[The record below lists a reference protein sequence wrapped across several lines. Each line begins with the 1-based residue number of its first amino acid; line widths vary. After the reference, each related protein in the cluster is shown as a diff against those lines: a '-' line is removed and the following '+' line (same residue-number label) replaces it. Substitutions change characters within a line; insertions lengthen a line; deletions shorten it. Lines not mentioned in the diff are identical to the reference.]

1 MGLTSQPPSWTDAG
15 SRQTSTATSMGDET
29 EYIKLKVVG
38 QDSNEI
44 HFRVKQTTQMGKLK
58 KSYSER
64 VGVPVT
70 SLRFLFDGR
79 RINDDETP
87 KALEMEQDDVIEVYQ
102 EQTGG
107 VGTIVYET
115 LDEAS
120 EFTYQI
126 LVTGAGNSRTWLTV
140 LPGMEM
146 IDLKSNFCSKVGVPP
161 SMVKFSLYSYTRKK
175 VVHDLQDYATPE
187 MLGIR
192 PEDVLKVST
201 LKF

>member
-1 MGLTSQPPSWTDAG
+1 MGED
-15 SRQTSTATSMGDET
+15 T

-107 VGTIVYET
+107 GVE
-115 LDEAS
+115 
-120 EFTYQI
+120 
-126 LVTGAGNSRTWLTV
+126 SR
-140 LPGMEM
+140 GR
-146 IDLKSNFCSKVGVPP
+146 
-161 SMVKFSLYSYTRKK
+161 YSW
-175 VVHDLQDYATPE
+175 Q
-187 MLGIR
+187 
-192 PEDVLKVST
+192 
-201 LKF
+201 

>member
-1 MGLTSQPPSWTDAG
+1 
-15 SRQTSTATSMGDET
+15 MGDET

-64 VGVPVT
+64 VGVPVS

-107 VGTIVYET
+107 VCSSFAGSFRLILEFVWDMCVQFQT
-115 LDEAS
+115 L
-120 EFTYQI
+120 Y
-126 LVTGAGNSRTWLTV
+126 V
-140 LPGMEM
+140 
-146 IDLKSNFCSKVGVPP
+146 
-161 SMVKFSLYSYTRKK
+161 
-175 VVHDLQDYATPE
+175 
-187 MLGIR
+187 
-192 PEDVLKVST
+192 
-201 LKF
+201 

>member
-1 MGLTSQPPSWTDAG
+1 MGH
-15 SRQTSTATSMGDET
+15 STAARHLGRSPVTGKPNKSNKSIKMGDET

-107 VGTIVYET
+107 T
-115 LDEAS
+115 LA
-120 EFTYQI
+120 
-126 LVTGAGNSRTWLTV
+126 
-140 LPGMEM
+140 
-146 IDLKSNFCSKVGVPP
+146 
-161 SMVKFSLYSYTRKK
+161 
-175 VVHDLQDYATPE
+175 
-187 MLGIR
+187 
-192 PEDVLKVST
+192 
-201 LKF
+201 

>member
-1 MGLTSQPPSWTDAG
+1 MHVSCLANYLLQ
-15 SRQTSTATSMGDET
+15 
-29 EYIKLKVVG
+29 LLCVG

-107 VGTIVYET
+107 
-115 LDEAS
+115 
-120 EFTYQI
+120 
-126 LVTGAGNSRTWLTV
+126 
-140 LPGMEM
+140 GMG
-146 IDLKSNFCSKVGVPP
+146 SWGR
-161 SMVKFSLYSYTRKK
+161 YSW
-175 VVHDLQDYATPE
+175 Q
-187 MLGIR
+187 
-192 PEDVLKVST
+192 
-201 LKF
+201 

>member
-1 MGLTSQPPSWTDAG
+1 
-15 SRQTSTATSMGDET
+15 MGDT
-29 EYIKLKVVG
+29 EYIKLKVVGMLKPIFARCTSIATLDQRTIFCNCFLLKG

-107 VGTIVYET
+107 GVG
-115 LDEAS
+115 
-120 EFTYQI
+120 
-126 LVTGAGNSRTWLTV
+126 SR
-140 LPGMEM
+140 GR
-146 IDLKSNFCSKVGVPP
+146 
-161 SMVKFSLYSYTRKK
+161 YSW
-175 VVHDLQDYATPE
+175 Q
-187 MLGIR
+187 
-192 PEDVLKVST
+192 
-201 LKF
+201 

>member
-1 MGLTSQPPSWTDAG
+1 MTED
-15 SRQTSTATSMGDET
+15 T

-44 HFRVKQTTQMGKLK
+44 HFRVKQTTLMGKLK

-64 VGVPVT
+64 VGVPIA

-107 VGTIVYET
+107 GPDQQDPAAVEQENKYLLCSSNNPSKQHGSQISSYVNRIFRLRPLGYKEQK
-115 LDEAS
+115 DE
-120 EFTYQI
+120 
-126 LVTGAGNSRTWLTV
+126 
-140 LPGMEM
+140 
-146 IDLKSNFCSKVGVPP
+146 IDFCSSK
-161 SMVKFSLYSYTRKK
+161 T
-175 VVHDLQDYATPE
+175 
-187 MLGIR
+187 
-192 PEDVLKVST
+192 EDIIKLAP
-201 LKF
+201 LNM

>member
-1 MGLTSQPPSWTDAG
+1 MAE
-15 SRQTSTATSMGDET
+15 ET

-64 VGVPVT
+64 VGVPIT

-107 VGTIVYET
+107 ADNTIEEEDNSAHKLNKDTHSQPSKTCKQLGCLPDYI
-115 LDEAS
+115 AKF
-120 EFTYQI
+120 FTDNI
-126 LVTGAGNSRTWLTV
+126 DSSNSISSSSNTSDGNSCT
-140 LPGMEM
+140 
-146 IDLKSNFCSKVGVPP
+146 K
-161 SMVKFSLYSYTRKK
+161 
-175 VVHDLQDYATPE
+175 QDDILRLAP
-187 MLGIR
+187 LG
-192 PEDVLKVST
+192 L
-201 LKF
+201 

>member
-1 MGLTSQPPSWTDAG
+1 MGHLLFSSPLIQI
-15 SRQTSTATSMGDET
+15 ATQRSIMGDET
-29 EYIKLKVVG
+29 EYIKLKVGG

-107 VGTIVYET
+107 HNKEQNGG
-115 LDEAS
+115 LLA
-120 EFTYQI
+120 
-126 LVTGAGNSRTWLTV
+126 
-140 LPGMEM
+140 
-146 IDLKSNFCSKVGVPP
+146 
-161 SMVKFSLYSYTRKK
+161 
-175 VVHDLQDYATPE
+175 
-187 MLGIR
+187 
-192 PEDVLKVST
+192 
-201 LKF
+201 